1 MLKDRKEGVLYLHW
15 CALSVTAVGLYLAW
29 VAFAQAWHGLHAVEG
44 PYVLVYLLGVVVAS
58 FWVHQGMHSVGHRL
72 GNMGLIEAMRLSR
85 QQLLRFIAVLFT
97 LAFVIKDNDL
107 PRRFLVGY
115 ILLLAVV
122 LTVANLWFP
131 TLFARLFFRRVLM
144 RTVLVARP
152 EEVMKLHDLM
162 TTREHLGIK
171 IVGWV
176 GAGTSGGSLPKLGEL
191 AELRR
196 VLGEHEIGQVV
207 ISQHS
212 FPPEEGRAI
221 AQCAEEAA
229 CRVRFFVHVQRYF
242 PEQAVSVEHEGP
254 FTFVTLT
261 REPLEN
267 PINRML
273 KRLLDIIVALPVVVL
288 VLPPLTVL
296 VWAMQRRQSPG
307 PVLHRQYRS
316 GLNRKKFLIYKFR
329 TMHVAPSAA
338 SLAKQAQQND
348 SRIYPFGRFL
358 RRTSLDEFPQFLN
371 VLIGEMS
378 VSGPRP
384 HLLEHDE
391 RFAKIVRAY
400 YSRHFVKPGITG
412 LAQCQGFRG
421 EISEPALLHQRIG
434 YDMMYIRRWSLGL
447 DLQILL
453 RTIRQVVFPPR
464 SAY

>member
-1 MLKDRKEGVLYLHW
+1 MLKDRKEGVEYLHW
-15 CALSVTAVGLYLAW
+15 CALSVTAVGVYLGW
-29 VAFAQAWHGLHAVEG
+29 VWFAQASHGFRGVQG
-44 PYVLVYLLGVVVAS
+44 PNVLVYLLGVVVAS
-58 FWVHQGMHSVGHRL
+58 FWVHQGMHSVSHRL

-107 PRRFLVGY
+107 PRRFLIGY
-115 ILLLAVV
+115 IVIMAGV
-122 LTVANLWFP
+122 LMAANLWFP
-131 TLFARLFFRRVLM
+131 VLIVRLFFRRALM

-152 EEVMKLHDLM
+152 EEVMKLYDLM
-162 TTREHLGIK
+162 ALREHLGIK

-176 GAGTSGGSLPKLGEL
+176 GAGESGAGLPKLGEL
-191 AELRR
+191 GELRR
-196 VLGEHEIGQVV
+196 VLGEHEVAQVV

-212 FPPEEGRAI
+212 FPLEEGRAI

-229 CRVRFFVHVQRYF
+229 CRVRFFVHVQKYF
-242 PEQAVSVEHEGP
+242 PEQPVSVEHEGP

-267 PINRML
+267 PVNRLL
-273 KRLLDIIVALPVVVL
+273 KRLLDIVVALPVVLL
-288 VLPPLTVL
+288 VLPPLTL
-296 VWAMQRRQSPG
+296 MVWFMQRRQSAG

-316 GLNRKKFLIYKFR
+316 GMNRKKFLIFKYR
-329 TMHVAPSAA
+329 TMHVAQSAA
-338 SLAKQAQQND
+338 TLTRQAQQND
-348 SRIYPFGRFL
+348 ARIYPFGRFL

-371 VLIGEMS
+371 VLLGEMS

-391 RFAKIVRAY
+391 QFAKIVNSY

-412 LAQCQGFRG
+412 LAQCRGLRG

-447 DLQILL
+447 DLHILL
-453 RTIRQVVFPPR
+453 QTVRQVVFPPR